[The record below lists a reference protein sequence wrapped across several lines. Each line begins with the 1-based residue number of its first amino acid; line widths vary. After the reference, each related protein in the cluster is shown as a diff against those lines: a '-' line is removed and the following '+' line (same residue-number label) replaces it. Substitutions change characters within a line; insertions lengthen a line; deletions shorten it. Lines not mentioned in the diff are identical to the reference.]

1 MIEWLEIYIV
11 QKKTCSRGMKGM
23 CKFLRHHFRLWR
35 VIVIRSLL
43 VRILFP
49 SRFLT
54 DRSLWGLEPEYNL
67 DINSLILRTHVSI
80 RLFRVGVYSVFGAQ
94 MKSELGLVSE
104 SEGALIAWKGLLPS
118 VDPDVALQ
126 SLQVPEPE
134 RKVRFC
140 HLYEFNLRKANN
152 CSRLDFYLV
161 PQIWQG

>member
-1 MIEWLEIYIV
+1 
-11 QKKTCSRGMKGM
+11 
-23 CKFLRHHFRLWR
+23 
-35 VIVIRSLL
+35 
-43 VRILFP
+43 
-49 SRFLT
+49 
-54 DRSLWGLEPEYNL
+54 
-67 DINSLILRTHVSI
+67 
-80 RLFRVGVYSVFGAQ
+80 

-104 SEGALIAWKGLLPS
+104 SEGALIARKGLLSS

-140 HLYEFNLRKANN
+140 HLYEFNLQKANN